1 MKIDQKAIK
10 RVLVIGL
17 SCLGDMLLA
26 SAALWNLRLYLK
38 EAHFTL
44 WVGPRALGAV
54 EGDPLWD
61 EVVPYDRQGE
71 YAGLRGR
78 AKAIRRMREGRY
90 DLIVDLRS
98 TMMPLLSG
106 ARFAPLWG
114 FKGVF
119 APRGVHEA
127 ERNIAAVASLG
138 VPIAIRRLRF
148 YVPQSS
154 RDAADELLGPAL
166 KSRLLVVLN
175 PSGSIPEKRWPI
187 ERFCHLGLRLVERY
201 GAAVGVL
208 GYLEREIE
216 LAKAI
221 LEVLG
226 EDGIDLTGRH
236 SLPVVGAFL
245 ERSALFVTNDTGTL
259 HMASALMVPTVGIY
273 LLRNTARFGPWGGP
287 HVVVA
292 SLRDDVREIPLEQ
305 VVEACDF
312 LLGES
317 GV

>member
-187 ERFCHLGLRLVERY
+187 ERFCHLGLRLVERH

-273 LLRNTARFGPWGGP
+273 LLRNAARFGPWGGP

>member
-44 WVGPRALGAV
+44 WVGPRALGAM

-71 YAGLRGR
+71 YAGLKGR
-78 AKAIRRMREGRY
+78 FKAIHRMREGRY

-98 TMMPLLSG
+98 TLMPLLSG

-127 ERNIAAVASLG
+127 ERNIATVASLG

-166 KSRLLVVLN
+166 KGRPLVVLN
-175 PSGSIPEKRWPI
+175 PSGSIPEKRWPV
-187 ERFCHLGLRLVERY
+187 ERFCRLGLRLVERH

-221 LEVLG
+221 LEALG
-226 EDGIDLTGRH
+226 EDGIDLTGGH

-245 ERSALFVTNDTGTL
+245 EKSALFVTNDTGTL

>member
-1 MKIDQKAIK
+1 MKIDPKRIK

-98 TMMPLLSG
+98 TLMPLLSG

-119 APRGVHEA
+119 APQGVHEA

-138 VPIAIRRLRF
+138 VPIAVRRLRF

-154 RDAADELLGPAL
+154 RDAADRLIGPAL
-166 KSRLLVVLN
+166 KGRPLVVLN
-175 PSGSIPEKRWPI
+175 PSGSIPEKRWPV
-187 ERFCHLGLRLVERY
+187 ERFSGLGLLEEMFHTIASPPMAYLFFVIGTVLLIFEFFTA
-201 GAAVGVL
+201 GVGIA
-208 GYLEREIE
+208 GF
-216 LAKAI
+216 
-221 LEVLG
+221 
-226 EDGIDLTGRH
+226 
-236 SLPVVGAFL
+236 VGAVLTIFGCYGF
-245 ERSALFVTNDTGTL
+245 SALPTRPG
-259 HMASALMVPTVGIY
+259 AIALLVLAMIAFAIDVQVGIPR
-273 LLRNTARFGPWGGP
+273 LWT
-287 HVVVA
+287 
-292 SLRDDVREIPLEQ
+292 
-305 VVEACDF
+305 
-312 LLGES
+312 
-317 GV
+317 

>member
-1 MKIDQKAIK
+1 MKIDPKAIK

-71 YAGLRGR
+71 YAGLKGR
-78 AKAIRRMREGRY
+78 FKAIRRLREGRY

-98 TMMPLLSG
+98 TLMPLLSG

-119 APRGVHEA
+119 APQGVHEA

-166 KSRLLVVLN
+166 KGRPLVVLN
-175 PSGSIPEKRWPI
+175 PSGSIPEKRWPV
-187 ERFCHLGLRLVERY
+187 ERFCRLGLCLSERY
-201 GAAVGVL
+201 GASVGVL

-221 LEVLG
+221 LEALG
-226 EDGIDLTGRH
+226 EDGLDLTGRH

-259 HMASALMVPTVGIY
+259 HVASALMVPTVGIY
-273 LLRNTARFGPWGGP
+273 LLRNAARFGPWGGP

>member
-1 MKIDQKAIK
+1 MKIDPKRIK

-44 WVGPRALGAV
+44 WVGPRALGAM
-54 EGDPLWD
+54 EGNPLWD

-71 YAGLRGR
+71 YAGLKGR
-78 AKAIRRMREGRY
+78 FKAIRRMREGRY

-98 TMMPLLSG
+98 TLMPLLSG

-127 ERNIAAVASLG
+127 ERNIATVASLG

-166 KSRLLVVLN
+166 KGRPLVVLN
-175 PSGSIPEKRWPI
+175 PSGSIPEKRWPV
-187 ERFCHLGLRLVERY
+187 ERFCRLGLRLVERH

-221 LEVLG
+221 LEALG
-226 EDGIDLTGRH
+226 EDGIDLTGGH
-236 SLPVVGAFL
+236 SLPAVGAFL
-245 ERSALFVTNDTGTL
+245 EKSALFVTNDTGTL

>member
-1 MKIDQKAIK
+1 MKIDPKLIK

-17 SCLGDMLLA
+17 SSLGDMLLA

-71 YAGLRGR
+71 YAGLKGR
-78 AKAIRRMREGRY
+78 FKAIRRMREGRY

-98 TMMPLLSG
+98 TLMPLLSG

-114 FKGVF
+114 FRGVF
-119 APRGVHEA
+119 APGGVHEA
-127 ERNIAAVASLG
+127 ARNIAAVASLG

-166 KSRLLVVLN
+166 KGRPLVVLN
-175 PSGSIPEKRWPI
+175 PSGSIPEKRWPV
-187 ERFCHLGLRLVERY
+187 ERFCRLGLCLVERH

-221 LEVLG
+221 LEALG
-226 EDGIDLTGRH
+226 EDGLDLTGRH

-259 HMASALMVPTVGIY
+259 HVASALMVPTVGIY
-273 LLRNTARFGPWGGP
+273 LLRNAARFGPWGGP

-292 SLRDDVREIPLEQ
+292 SQGDDVREIPLEQ

>member
-1 MKIDQKAIK
+1 M
-10 RVLVIGL
+10 
-17 SCLGDMLLA
+17 
-26 SAALWNLRLYLK
+26 
-38 EAHFTL
+38 
-44 WVGPRALGAV
+44 
-54 EGDPLWD
+54 
-61 EVVPYDRQGE
+61 PYDRQGE

-78 AKAIRRMREGRY
+78 AKAIRRLREGRY

-98 TMMPLLSG
+98 TLMPLLSG

-114 FKGVF
+114 FRGVF
-119 APRGVHEA
+119 APHGVHEA

-148 YVPQSS
+148 YVSQSS

-166 KSRLLVVLN
+166 KGRPLVVLN
-175 PSGSIPEKRWPI
+175 PSGSIPEKSGPSSALSPGPAPDAW
-187 ERFCHLGLRLVERY
+187 G
-201 GAAVGVL
+201 VGVL

-221 LEVLG
+221 LEALG
-226 EDGIDLTGRH
+226 EDGLDLTGRH

-259 HMASALMVPTVGIY
+259 HVASALMVPTVGIY
-273 LLRNTARFGPWGGP
+273 LLRNAARFGPWGGP

-292 SLRDDVREIPLEQ
+292 SQGDDVREIPLEQ